1 MIDRSE
7 IEDGMPVVGSDG
19 APVGTVADVRTGR
32 LILARPSAGSDADLS
47 TPRHIALARVDR
59 VADGRVHLAD
69 TAAVAL
75 GGFGARVAEAL
86 GEPTPDPSLTAPP
99 RGRAPR
105 SLGRYLPYIL
115 ALVGLLLLFGLYR
128 GCVDT
133 KERDLVVGPGQ
144 LERGAVSAIPI
155 VEQVA
160 LPDGSRVA
168 LEPGTLTFEL
178 QRHLAG
184 RDPAGRTLPFDR
196 LNFDTGSAVIRTAD
210 RPTIDVLARILRA
223 YPNARVR
230 VVGYADARG
239 PAAAN
244 ADLGRERAQA
254 VVAALGVAGIA
265 PARAAAVSGGEAAPA
280 ATDATPPGQA
290 ENRRTE
296 LVVTAK

>member
-7 IEDGMPVVGSDG
+7 IKDGMAVVGSDG
-19 APVGTVADVRTGR
+19 APVGTVADVETGR
-32 LILARPSAGSDADLS
+32 IVLARPAAGSDADLT
-47 TPRHIALARVDR
+47 TPGHIALATVDR
-59 VADGRVHLAD
+59 VEDGRVHLAD

-86 GEPTPDPSLTAPP
+86 GEPKPDPALTAPP

-105 SLGRYLPYIL
+105 SLGGYLPYL
-115 ALVGLLLLFGLYR
+115 GALVGLLLLFGLYR
-128 GCVDT
+128 GCVDAQ
-133 KERDLVVGPGQ
+133 EQDLVAGPGQ
-144 LERGAVSAIPI
+144 LERGEVPAIPI

-160 LPDGSRVA
+160 LPDGSRAA

-178 QRHLAG
+178 QRYLAG

-196 LNFDTGSAVIRTAD
+196 LDFDTGSAVIRTAD
-210 RPTIDVLARILRA
+210 RPTIDVLARLLRA

-239 PAAAN
+239 AAAAN
-244 ADLGRERAQA
+244 AELGRERAEA
-254 VVAALGVAGIA
+254 VAAALATAGIDR
-265 PARAAAVSGGEAAPA
+265 ARVAAASGGEDAPA
-280 ATDATPPGQA
+280 ATNATAPGQA

-296 LVVTAK
+296 LVVVAK